1 MVKHPKQGQ
10 IVYFRNTGTRSDK
23 PILQGKVHRSQALG
37 GEYWM
42 VDSEDGLRRL
52 LFDHE
57 LFTTPEEVIFD

>member
-1 MVKHPKQGQ
+1 MVKRPKQGQ

-23 PILQGKVHRSQALG
+23 PVLQGKVHRSQALG

-42 VDSEDGLRRL
+42 VDAEDGIRHL

-57 LFTTPEEVIFD
+57 LFDTAEEVVLD